1 MELLMNQDLR
11 LDRIEGKI
19 DKLTDAMIQFAKA
32 EQRIVSVE
40 KAQATSHERMNKHSE
55 SLDLIRDQQI
65 KNTHTLQVIIFV
77 VGIIFTTFA
86 GVITNMFIG

>member
-1 MELLMNQDLR
+1 MNPDPR

-32 EQRIVSVE
+32 EQRIISVE

-55 SLDLIRDQQI
+55 SLDSIKDQQI
-65 KNTHTLQVIIFV
+65 KNTHTLQVITFA
-77 VGIIFTTFA
+77 VGVIFTA
-86 GVITNMFIG
+86 IIGVFSKMFIG